1 MEAKYVLFS
10 MELDWWLEG
19 VEFNGE
25 RFDMNDDSEALDK
38 FREKWPMLVNDK
50 DELQLIIDV
59 ENGHIENWP
68 EGKTASFLTVKIVD
82 CGHYELLDAE
92 RNIIK
97 QLDGYVPDFLS
108 IEDEGYGDYL
118 EFEVREDGCID
129 KWKFGQKELDE
140 INEEWE

>member
-1 MEAKYVLFS
+1 MKAKYVLFS
-10 MELDWWLEG
+10 IEIDWWLED
-19 VEFNGE
+19 VEFNRE

-38 FREKWPMLVNDK
+38 FREKWPMLVNDN
-50 DELQLIIDV
+50 DELQLVIDV

-68 EGKTASFLTVKIVD
+68 EGKTASFRTVKIVD

-97 QLDGYVPDFLS
+97 QLDGYVPDFFS
-108 IEDEGYGDYL
+108 IEEEGYGDYL

-129 KWKFGQKELDE
+129 KWKFGQNELDE

>member
-1 MEAKYVLFS
+1 MKAKYVLFS
-10 MELDWWLEG
+10 MEIDWWLEE
-19 VEFNGE
+19 VVFNGE
-25 RFDMNDDSEALDK
+25 RFDMNDDSEALNK

-50 DELQLIIDV
+50 DELQLVIDV
-59 ENGHIENWP
+59 KNGHIENWP

-82 CGHYELLDAE
+82 CGHYELLDAK

-97 QLDGYVPDFLS
+97 QLDGYVPEFLS